1 MIRTILAA
9 MLALSAIPPAWGATA
24 EPAPKAPSRLTL
36 DLSAEAY
43 AGAFD
48 GLGVREESGA
58 MSILALRAK
67 PALRRDGFTLEVP
80 MSLAHRQTFGADLS
94 QTAGSV
100 GIEPWWQLSPR
111 LRAGLDAELLGAR
124 RPGWPDLY
132 GRDPVTGALPPTDR
146 YGFLAGRLG
155 VQAWARPAPRQHLR
169 ARYRVA
175 LYDYVDDPLFDE
187 LLEPY
192 HLTPRDRLEHEI
204 DVSWRLVRRAWAL
217 ALRGDYTYRVFSKL
231 PSRPSPAVGTA
242 PDQRLHLLE
251 PSAELELRPLGG
263 KLDLSFRYGY
273 LVQRDPYRGYYT
285 LGGHH
290 PRVVA
295 RLAASDRLTLG
306 VRWEGRYEEYGPAA
320 STRVDGA
327 GPRRS
332 DLTELGAE
340 AELRIGGGFS
350 LRAEGEWVR
359 RTTNYRDYV
368 PPASRFD
375 IDFDYVNLSALAG
388 IAWRR

>member
-1 MIRTILAA
+1 MIRTILAVT
-9 MLALSAIPPAWGATA
+9 LALTASQPAYGAA
-24 EPAPKAPSRLTL
+24 AKPATKAPSTLTL
-36 DLSAEAY
+36 DLLAEAY
-43 AGAFD
+43 GGAFD
-48 GLGVREESGA
+48 GFGVLEESGA
-58 MSILALRAK
+58 MAVLAIRVK
-67 PALRRDGFTLEVP
+67 PELRRDGFTLEVP
-80 MSLAHRQTFGADLS
+80 VRLAHRQTFGADLS
-94 QTAGSV
+94 ETSGSI

-111 LRAGLDAELLGAR
+111 LRVGLDAELLGAR
-124 RPGWPDLY
+124 RPDWPDLY
-132 GRDPVTGALPPTDR
+132 ERDPVTGALPPTDR

-169 ARYRVA
+169 ARYRIS

-192 HLTPRDRLEHEI
+192 HLTPRDRVQHEV
-204 DVSWRLVRRAWAL
+204 DVSWRLVQRAWAF
-217 ALRGDYTYRVFSKL
+217 ALRTDYTYRAYSKL
-231 PSRPSPAVGTA
+231 PSRPSAGSP
-242 PDQRLHLLE
+242 PDQRLHLVE
-251 PSAELELRPLGG
+251 PSVELELRPLGG

-306 VRWEGRYEEYGPAA
+306 VRWEGRYEEYGPNA

-332 DLTELGAE
+332 DRTEIGAE

-359 RTTNYRDYV
+359 RTTNYTDYE
-368 PPASRFD
+368 PPASPFD
-375 IDFDYVNLSALAG
+375 VDFDYVNLSAIAG